1 MEIVG
6 QRLKALRESMG
17 ISQAKIAL
25 LLDSKQPN
33 IVLSIIN
40 PSRRLRCSAAML
52 ISSTCRWIIFS
63 DAPISRRE
71 SCTNTSQPILLN
83 GRTCGALSRCALIL
97 RRLQMPS

>member
-33 IVLSIIN
+33 INRFEHNQSCLLYTS
-40 PSRRLRCSAAML
+40 PSPR
-52 ISSTCRWIIFS
+52 
-63 DAPISRRE
+63 D
-71 SCTNTSQPILLN
+71 
-83 GRTCGALSRCALIL
+83 
-97 RRLQMPS
+97 